1 MGDEGSGVQLPG
13 GDQVQGL
20 GTVAAIHPA
29 GLEGEILAVHVGQR
43 EQLRPVVK
51 GHHRH
56 HRIGPGALPGQTEGV
71 LAARH
76 LQYHIRPSMGAVGQD
91 RLPEPL
97 RLQCQHLRIVGTDE
111 SQALGV
117 PLTDDDPPGVFQQDA
132 LESAQAGGAGAQ
144 DEHRVLR

>member
-1 MGDEGSGVQLPG
+1 MRGVVSSFP
-13 GDQVQGL
+13 
-20 GTVAAIHPA
+20 AAIRSRGYIIDTP
-29 GLEGEILAVHVGQR
+29 GIKGFGTFDM

-76 LQYHIRPSMGAVGQD
+76 LQHHIRPSVGAVGQD